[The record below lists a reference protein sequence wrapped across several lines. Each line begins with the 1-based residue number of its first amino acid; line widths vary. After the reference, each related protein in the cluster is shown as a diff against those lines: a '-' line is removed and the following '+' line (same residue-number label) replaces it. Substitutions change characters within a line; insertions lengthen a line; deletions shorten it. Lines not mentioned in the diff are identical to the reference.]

1 MNNLEK
7 YLDHM
12 IQQQEINPTVP
23 IESESD
29 NSNNEVTPNLV
40 AAISRR
46 WYIVLLTFFL
56 ICAIGI
62 PTIWLLTKPLY
73 NVTGAI
79 RVAPIIP
86 NILTGKSE
94 SGEMS
99 NYQTFMF
106 TQAEMVTSN
115 PIVQR
120 VADNLADKNLAF
132 FENATT
138 DIPTKLNQTLKN
150 TKINP
155 EPANILKQAIS
166 TGIISVAPAR
176 NTELMKITIK
186 STNIKEAKQIVDA
199 FINAYM
205 AIEVSQSSEDQD
217 RKLTLLE
224 NERKVLTE
232 KLQSRHQA
240 IYQLAE
246 EYGTRDL
253 DRRQEMRLE
262 RVTTLLSELTKTE
275 AQRINLEAQIQFL
288 ERTKEQSIAPEDLL
302 KMRNEFSNSD
312 PIILELTRNIVE
324 LERDLIVAEQTMTPE
339 NPALKQKQE
348 LLDAFQLRLEE
359 KRQESAKKFDDM
371 VSEQINKAGKQNLLD
386 IQTKLEQTKV
396 YENRLKEVLA
406 NEDTQTIELGRKQ
419 LNIQDLQFQLKLD
432 EEMYDAVRRRIQELE
447 MERKR
452 PARVS
457 VAYNADVASI
467 SDKRIKYTIALMF
480 GAMAC
485 GSFLAFMRDK
495 ADLSLRTPDDVAKRI
510 GIRIIGTTTSSHTV
524 KSTLLPGQIA
534 ADFQTIRANLGLL
547 DGGEIPKKLVITSP
561 GTREGKT
568 TLAINLAI
576 SMSKSGKRVLLID
589 GDLRKPDIARML
601 NLPHGSRGLQDV
613 LFGIKFDQAICT
625 IASIGLDVLA
635 ADSRNSTDAYELLSS
650 PLTARYINTVSHNY
664 DHVIID
670 TPPLLAFPDTL
681 VWSKIADAV
690 ILTSLAGQTTAPD
703 LKDAKVRLAE
713 INVRILG
720 TVLSNVRAEQS
731 YYRYSYNYYTQNASS
746 RKNVRRANT
755 KLLLTT
761 QSGKNNTIT

>member
-7 YLDHM
+7 YLDHV
-12 IQQQEINPTVP
+12 IQQKPAVNLETP
-23 IESESD
+23 IEPD
-29 NSNNEVTPNLV
+29 NEVTPNLV
-40 AAISRR
+40 AVILRR
-46 WYIVLLTFFL
+46 WYIVLLTFFVM
-56 ICAIGI
+56 CAIGI
-62 PTIWLLTKPLY
+62 PAIWLLIQTQY

-86 NILTGKSE
+86 NILTGEADK
-94 SGEMS
+94 GEIS

-106 TQAEMVTSN
+106 TQAEIITSD
-115 PIVQR
+115 PVIQR
-120 VADNLADKNLAF
+120 VADDLADKDLAF

-138 DIPTKLNQTLKN
+138 DITTRLKQPLKN

-155 EPANILKQAIS
+155 EPASILKQAIS
-166 TGIISVAPAR
+166 AGVISVEPAR
-176 NTELMKITIK
+176 NTELMKITMK
-186 STNIKEAKQIVDA
+186 STNPKEAKQIVDA

-205 AIEVSQSSEDQD
+205 AIEISNSAEDQD

-240 IYQLAE
+240 IHQLAE

-253 DRRQEMRLE
+253 DKRQEMRLQ

-275 AQRINLEAQIQFL
+275 AQRINLEAQAQFL
-288 ERTKEQSIAPEDLL
+288 ERTKEQSIEPKDLL
-302 KMRNEFSNSD
+302 KMRADFINSD
-312 PIILELTRNIVE
+312 PTILELTRSIIQFE
-324 LERDLIVAEQTMTPE
+324 QDLIVAKQTMTPE
-339 NPALKQKQE
+339 NPTLKQKQE
-348 LLDAFQLRLEE
+348 LLDAFQARLEE
-359 KRQESAKKFDDM
+359 KRQEITKNFDDM
-371 VSEQINKAGKQNLLD
+371 VPEQINRAGKEKIFD
-386 IQTKLEQTKV
+386 AQTKLEQTKV

-406 NEDTQTIELGRKQ
+406 NENTQTIELGRRQ
-419 LNIQDLQFQLKLD
+419 LNIQDLQFQLSLD
-432 EEMYDAVRRRIQELE
+432 EEMYNTVRRRIQELE

-457 VAYNADVASI
+457 VAYNADITSMQ
-467 SDKRIKYTIALMF
+467 DKRIKYTMAFMF

-485 GSFLAFMRDK
+485 GLLSALMRDK
-495 ADLSLRTPDDVAKRI
+495 ADLSLRTPDEVVKRI

-524 KSTLLPGQIA
+524 KPTLLPEQIA

-547 DGGEIPKKLVITSP
+547 DGGGIPKKLVITSP

-576 SMSKSGKRVLLID
+576 SMSKSGKRILLID

-613 LFGIKFDQAICT
+613 LFGTKSDKAICSM
-625 IASIGLDVLA
+625 ASIGLDVLA
-635 ADSRNSTDAYELLSS
+635 ADSRNSTDAYELLAS
-650 PLTARYINTVSHNY
+650 PLTARYINTVSQNY

-703 LKDAKVRLAE
+703 LKDAKGRLAE
-713 INVRILG
+713 INVRVLG
-720 TVLSNVRAEQS
+720 TVLSNVRAGQS
-731 YYRYSYNYYTQNASS
+731 YYRYGYNHYAQNASS
-746 RKNVRRANT
+746 RKNGRRTNT
-755 KLLLTT
+755 KLLLAT
-761 QSGKNNTIT
+761 QSRQDNTQF

>member
-7 YLDHM
+7 YLDRM
-12 IQQQEINPTVP
+12 IQQKAVNPTVP
-23 IESESD
+23 IESKSEPD
-29 NSNNEVTPNLV
+29 NEVTPNLIL
-40 AAISRR
+40 AILRR
-46 WYIVLLTFFL
+46 WYIVLLTSFV

-62 PTIWLLTKPLY
+62 PAIWLLTEPLY

-86 NILTGKSE
+86 NILTGKSD
-94 SGEMS
+94 SGDIS
-99 NYQTFMF
+99 NYQTFMY
-106 TQAEMVTSN
+106 TQAEMITSD

-120 VADNLADKNLAF
+120 VADNLADKNLTF
-132 FENATT
+132 FKNATT
-138 DIPTKLNQTLKN
+138 DISTKLKQTLKN
-150 TKINP
+150 AKMNHD
-155 EPANILKQAIS
+155 PASILKQAIS
-166 TGIISVAPAR
+166 AGIIYVAPAR
-176 NTELMKITIK
+176 YTELMKITMRSK
-186 STNIKEAKQIVDA
+186 NTKEAKQIVDA

-205 AIEVSQSSEDQD
+205 AIEVSNSAENEDQ
-217 RKLTLLE
+217 KLTLLE
-224 NERKVLTE
+224 NERKVLSE

-240 IYQLAE
+240 IHQLAE

-253 DRRQEMRLE
+253 DRRQEMRLQ

-275 AQRINLEAQIQFL
+275 SQRINLEAQVQFL
-288 ERTKEQSIAPEDLL
+288 ERAKEQSIAPEELL

-312 PIILELTRNIVE
+312 PIILELTRSIVQ
-324 LERDLIVAEQTMTPE
+324 LERDLIVAKQTMMPE

-359 KRQESAKKFDDM
+359 KRQELAKKFDDM
-371 VSEQINKAGKQNLLD
+371 VSEQINKAGKQNLID
-386 IQTKLEQTKV
+386 VQTKLEQTKV

-406 NEDTQTIELGRKQ
+406 NEDTQTIEIGRKQ

-432 EEMYDAVRRRIQELE
+432 EEIYDTVRRRIQELE

-457 VAYNADVASI
+457 VAYNADVAFVR
-467 SDKRIKYTIALMF
+467 DKRVKYTLAFMF

-485 GSFLAFMRDK
+485 GSLLAFLRDK
-495 ADLSLRTPDDVAKRI
+495 ADLSLRTPDDVAKCI

-524 KSTLLPGQIA
+524 KPTLLPGQIA

-547 DGGEIPKKLVITSP
+547 DGGGIPKKLAITSP
-561 GTREGKT
+561 GMREGKT

-601 NLPHGSRGLQDV
+601 NLPHSSRGLQDV

-625 IASIGLDVLA
+625 MASIGIDVLA
-635 ADSRNSTDAYELLSS
+635 ADSRNSTDAYELLAS
-650 PLTARYINTVSHNY
+650 PLTARYINTVSQNY

-713 INVRILG
+713 INVRVLG

-731 YYRYSYNYYTQNASS
+731 YYRYGYNYYTQNDSS
-746 RKNVRRANT
+746 RKNGRQANT

-761 QSGKNNTIT
+761 QSWKNSTKI